1 MRELIKKILNEIVTN
16 NKVICDNCGWSW
28 NLNDGGNDPYTC
40 HKCGHE
46 NKVAVEKN
54 NFEKVIDNFA
64 STNSDITN
72 EISLKIKKFVYDF
85 LKNRGYNIKF
95 LKACSG
101 YNGVRTKDQIIICSP
116 SSMWSLGDFLY
127 TLFHEVRHEQQVSDL
142 KMQNP
147 LSEMDLDDFEKLYQK
162 YWDMELDADQYAKNM
177 LGKLVSSM
185 NLEKS
190 KISKIFK
197 VSSFIENY
205 PQASDYVKSGIKN
218 IVDSIKLMKSQGQS
232 FEDIQDHP
240 IVKSHISK
248 LENFI

>member
-1 MRELIKKILNEIVTN
+1 
-16 NKVICDNCGWSW
+16 
-28 NLNDGGNDPYTC
+28 
-40 HKCGHE
+40 
-46 NKVAVEKN
+46 
-54 NFEKVIDNFA
+54 
-64 STNSDITN
+64 
-72 EISLKIKKFVYDF
+72 
-85 LKNRGYNIKF
+85 
-95 LKACSG
+95 
-101 YNGVRTKDQIIICSP
+101 
-116 SSMWSLGDFLY
+116 
-127 TLFHEVRHEQQVSDL
+127 
-142 KMQNP
+142 
-147 LSEMDLDDFEKLYQK
+147 
-162 YWDMELDADQYAKNM
+162 M